1 MSSDRPSFLSQPVVK
16 NIFMF
21 RNGDPYF
28 EARRIVINEKR
39 VCNFETLLREVT
51 GGIQAPFGAVR
62 TIYTPR
68 RGHKVDCMESL
79 QSGEQYVA
87 AGKERFKKLDYLQ
100 IAPRKKK
107 MMQTLPLQVKPLPPN
122 RIIVSARFLKPIK
135 EPCPIFVV
143 ANGDVFNP
151 VVRLLIHQRMMEQF
165 DNILELIT
173 EKMGL
178 RVLGGVRSLFTYNGH
193 QVTDGSELECGQLYV
208 AVGRERFK
216 KLPYSDL
223 LFPRPK
229 GTRRIKGMKA
239 YSLPPIYRFAKQR
252 GNSKSTVGSSDS
264 GDGESK
270 GSPQNP
276 SSSSKEHLSSAVG
289 DISQARLLSLRT
301 RKSRQSITDNDDPES
316 KAEDGDAEGEMLRD
330 IKTDEKSEV
339 HQHSTTESI
348 EKKEEEVETPENI
361 SEVDVSANMGTKNEK
376 QETNMEEEEKKDA
389 DEQNDEKLEELKAE
403 EEVETPEN
411 ISEVDVSANMGTK
424 NEKQETNMEE
434 EEKKD
439 ADEQNDEKL
448 EELKAEEE
456 VETPENISEVDVSA
470 NMGTKNEKQETNME
484 EEEKKDADEQNDEKL
499 EELKAEEEVETP
511 ENISEVDVSANMG
524 TKNEKQ
530 ETNME
535 EEEKKDADEKND
547 EKLEEL
553 KAEEEETTENE
564 QNVVTEESKSQ
575 VNDEEQEP
583 NSSAADGDQTEENKE
598 KEHILNTP
606 SEAEVEQDSNT
617 EEDKQEKDD
626 GNREES
632 SNINDEESG
641 EEQRE
646 TEISNSPAGTRLENE
661 TKESADDRISSRSS
675 IRDEDEKKT
684 TEVTE
689 ERTANGEVSGDT
701 CPGAAVKP
709 ENAEEDSSKKE
720 ED

>member
-499 EELKAEEEVETP
+499 EELKAEEE
-511 ENISEVDVSANMG
+511 
-524 TKNEKQ
+524 
-530 ETNME
+530 
-535 EEEKKDADEKND
+535 
-547 EKLEEL
+547 
-553 KAEEEETTENE
+553 ETTENE